1 MKFPFNLYFS
11 SVGTWFRR
19 ALKSEP
25 IWVRF
30 SKNILDGR
38 YKREYDASG
47 VCLPV
52 RVCAGVYLL
61 VNDNYVLDRKIAKQ
75 MKELCHLLEVRD
87 AREHDEKEPNEFRFW
102 RDE

>member
-25 IWVRF
+25 IFVRF

-38 YKREYDASG
+38 YERGYDASG
-47 VCLPV
+47 VYLPI

-87 AREHDEKEPNEFRFW
+87 AREHDDKEPTEFRFW